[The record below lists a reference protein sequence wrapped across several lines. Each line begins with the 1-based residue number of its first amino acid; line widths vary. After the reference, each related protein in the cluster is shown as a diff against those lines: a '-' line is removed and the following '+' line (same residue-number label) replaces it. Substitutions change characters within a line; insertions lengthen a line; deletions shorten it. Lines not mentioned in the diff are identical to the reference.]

1 MINCAHQ
8 KEVFLSLELDSKS
21 LYSVSKTVGGCKL
34 KKLQKND
41 DIGLIKIKIDESVFK
56 FLLQK
61 KLRQETNRMAVER
74 AILSLK

>member
-8 KEVFLSLELDSKS
+8 NEVFLSLELDPKS

-34 KKLQKND
+34 QKLQKND
-41 DIGLIKIKIDESVFK
+41 DSGLIKIKIDESVFK
-56 FLLQK
+56 HLLQK
-61 KLRQETNRMAVER
+61 KLRHETNRMAVER